1 MENANEVVMENEQE
15 VKEVEVVKK
24 EGIFKKLGNKVKET
38 GKAIKKHPF
47 KASGIVLATGTAI
60 VGTVLVIK
68 KVIDAKNGDT
78 NGMEVVDNV
87 EELVEK
93 VKDQIEASSSDLPFT
108 EAAETLSEITE
119 GVTE

>member
-1 MENANEVVMENEQE
+1 MENTNEVVMENEQE
-15 VKEVEVVKK
+15 VEVEVIKK
-24 EGIFKKLGNKVKET
+24 EGIFKKIGNKVKET
-38 GKAIKKHPF
+38 GKAIKRHPF

-68 KVIDAKNGDT
+68 KVIDAKNDVSEGI
-78 NGMEVVDNV
+78 EVVDTI
-87 EELVEK
+87 EELAEK
-93 VKDQIEASSSDLPFT
+93 VKEQIGTSNTDIPFE